1 MRLILLPLI
10 LAFAAAPAV
19 AQTPPAPPPSCA
31 SDPQFRLQDFT
42 LGSWDVSRNGQKNAV
57 VHMERVLGGCAI
69 LERWE
74 VPAGKSGAGIGLFTY
89 SRVLKAWT
97 YAWAADTGA
106 ATMFTGQSLSP
117 TEIRYDTERPLANG
131 GKRLR
136 HWTLSLLPDGK
147 IRELSVGSDDNGAT
161 WTTEYD
167 LLWTKRAG

>member
-1 MRLILLPLI
+1 MRLSLLPM
-10 LAFAAAPAV
+10 LALVAAPAA
-19 AQTPPAPPPSCA
+19 AQTPPSPPPSCA
-31 SDPQFRLQDFT
+31 ADPMFRQQDFT
-42 LGSWDVSRNGQKNAV
+42 IGSWDVSRNGAKNAE

-69 LERWE
+69 QEHWV

-106 ATMFTGQSLSP
+106 ATMFTGQSISP
-117 TEIRYDTERPLANG
+117 TEIRYDTERPLPNG

-136 HWTLSLLPDGK
+136 HWTLSLQPDGR

-161 WTTEYD
+161 WTTEYE
-167 LLWTKRAG
+167 LFWTKKAA